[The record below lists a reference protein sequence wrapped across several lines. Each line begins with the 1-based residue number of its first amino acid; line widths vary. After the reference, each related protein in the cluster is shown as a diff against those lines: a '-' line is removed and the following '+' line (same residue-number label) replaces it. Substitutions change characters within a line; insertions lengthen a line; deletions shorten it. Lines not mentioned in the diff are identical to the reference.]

1 MRAGRRSDS
10 SRTACAFPLVLME
23 WHCGVTDASR
33 PAQPPAARSSHFQL
47 TTAASS
53 ASSKYVARFRR
64 PSSSAERL
72 DAPCILELGAVHRR

>member
-23 WHCGVTDASR
+23 WHCGVIDAFG

-64 PSSSAERL
+64 PSSSCRIGPRNFSSEHSS
-72 DAPCILELGAVHRR
+72 CCG